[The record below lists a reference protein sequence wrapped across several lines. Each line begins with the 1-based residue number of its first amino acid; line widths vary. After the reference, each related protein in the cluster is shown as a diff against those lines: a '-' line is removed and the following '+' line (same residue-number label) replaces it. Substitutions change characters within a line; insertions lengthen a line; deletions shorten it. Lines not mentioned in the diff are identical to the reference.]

1 MMTRDDN
8 RSVSS
13 LLTDAFNQ
21 LSMLLRSE
29 VNLMQAEMTAKA
41 KGAAVG
47 AGLIV
52 GAALVV
58 LPAFVLLLMAL
69 AALLTYAGV
78 PQPLSDLIAA
88 IVGFGIS
95 GLLAGVGVNRLRADT
110 LAPTRTIVQ
119 LQRDAS
125 AAKGHL
131 S

>member
-1 MMTRDDN
+1 MMVRDD

-21 LSMLLRSE
+21 LSLLLRSE
-29 VNLMQAEMTAKA
+29 VNLVQAEMTAKA

-47 AGLIV
+47 VGLLA

-78 PQPLSDLIAA
+78 VEPLSDLIAA
-88 IVGFGIS
+88 VVGFVVAGSLAAIGI
-95 GLLAGVGVNRLRADT
+95 GRLRADT
-110 LAPTRTIVQ
+110 LTPTRTIVQ

>member
-1 MMTRDDN
+1 MTRDD
-8 RSVSS
+8 RSVST

-47 AGLIV
+47 AGLLV

-58 LPAFVLLLMAL
+58 LPAVVLLLIAF
-69 AALLTYAGV
+69 AALLTEAGV
-78 PQPLSDLIAA
+78 PEPLSDLLAA

-95 GLLAGVGVNRLRADT
+95 GLLAAIGLRRLRAGT
-110 LAPTRTIVQ
+110 LTPTRTIVQ

>member
-1 MMTRDDN
+1 MTRDD
-8 RSVSS
+8 RSIST

-29 VNLMQAEMTAKA
+29 ANLMQAELTAKA

-47 AGLIV
+47 AGLLV

-58 LPAFVLLLMAL
+58 LPAVVLLLIAL
-69 AALLTYAGV
+69 AALLTEAGV
-78 PQPLSDLIAA
+78 PEALSDLLAA

-95 GLLAGVGVNRLRADT
+95 GLLAAIGLKRLRADT
-110 LAPTRTIVQ
+110 LTPTRTIVQ

>member
-1 MMTRDDN
+1 MTRDN
-8 RSVSS
+8 RSVSG
-13 LLTDAFNQ
+13 LLTEAFNQ
-21 LSMLLRSE
+21 LSALLRSE
-29 VNLMQAEMTAKA
+29 VNLVQAEMTAKA

-47 AGLIV
+47 VGLIV

-58 LPAFVLLLMAL
+58 LPAVVLLLIAL
-69 AALLTYAGV
+69 AALLTDIGV
-78 PQPLSDLIAA
+78 PEPLSDLIAA
-88 IVGFGIS
+88 IVGFAVS
-95 GLLAGVGVNRLRADT
+95 GALAAVGLRRLRADT